1 MDKPKHSLYRY
12 YAMILIVVLV
22 LNFIVGPLFRS
33 SFQETTT
40 YSDFLDSIEERQ
52 VENVQIEDQ
61 TVYYTLKGEG
71 QKTYET
77 GLMNDPQLVDRLN
90 DSGATFTQVISE
102 PINPIGISGRYLLL
116 MAEVTTL
123 SP

>member
-12 YAMILIVVLV
+12 YAIILIVVLV

-33 SFQETTT
+33 SLQETTT

-61 TVYYTLKGEG
+61 CITL
-71 QKTYET
+71 
-77 GLMNDPQLVDRLN
+77 
-90 DSGATFTQVISE
+90 
-102 PINPIGISGRYLLL
+102 
-116 MAEVTTL
+116 
-123 SP
+123 